1 MKNNVLTT
9 IKNTANSLNLM
20 PLMLFGSLTVLAAC
34 SPDNMSAQSGETM
47 ETAAADMSQDGG
59 IPRRHDGKPDLNG
72 IWQVMSNANNNLEP
86 SAPKSAFALVAGDF
100 VPVPA
105 PEVVAMG
112 AVGAVP
118 ASQGVITTND
128 GYIPYKPEALAQRD
142 ENRENWLTSD
152 PEIKCFMPGVP
163 RATYLPHP
171 FQIFQSDSAFFIA
184 YSFAGAVR
192 NVFLEDPGEPPL
204 DSWMGQSYGY
214 WEGDTFVVEVSG
226 LLDSTWYD
234 RAGNYRSWESKVV
247 ERYTMTDENVIQYE
261 ATITDPQLYTEPW
274 TISMPIYRRLE
285 EGFELPQFKCVE
297 FVEELM
303 YGSFRKGR
311 PIEDM
316 RMPF

>member
-1 MKNNVLTT
+1 MLDGTKNRELTFSRSGT
-9 IKNTANSLNLM
+9 LSAIAVTAALG
-20 PLMLFGSLTVLAAC
+20 LFAC
-34 SPDNMSAQSGETM
+34 APGDTQTTATN
-47 ETAAADMSQDGG
+47 TAAAQNAAATST
-59 IPRRHDGKPDLNG
+59 IPRTPDGKPDLNG
-72 IWQVMSNANNNLEP
+72 IWQVLSTANNNLEP
-86 SAPKSAFALVAGDF
+86 APPKSAHALVPGDF

-105 PEVVAMG
+105 PEVVALG

-118 ASQGVITTND
+118 ASQGVIISGN

-142 ENRENWLTSD
+142 ENRENWLQRD

-171 FQIFQSDSAFFIA
+171 FQIFQSNSAFFIA

-192 NVFLEDPGEPPL
+192 NVYLEDPGEPPL

-214 WEGDTFVVEVSG
+214 WEGDTFVVEVTG
-226 LLDSTWYD
+226 LNDQTWYD
-234 RAGNYRSWESKVV
+234 RAGNYRSWESKVT
-247 ERYTMTDENVIQYE
+247 ERYTMVDRNVIEYT
-261 ATITDPQLYTEPW
+261 ATIEDPQLYTESW
-274 TISMPIYRRLE
+274 TIAMPLYRRLE
-285 EGFELPQFKCVE
+285 KDFELPQFKCVE